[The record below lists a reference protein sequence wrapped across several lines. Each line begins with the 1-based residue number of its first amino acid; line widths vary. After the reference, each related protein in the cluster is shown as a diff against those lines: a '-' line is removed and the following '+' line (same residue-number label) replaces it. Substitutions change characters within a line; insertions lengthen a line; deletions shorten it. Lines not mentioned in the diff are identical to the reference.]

1 MTEKVREKGG
11 GVVREIDARTY
22 GEELRTVRVLQVFL
36 GERIWRASREKEW
49 RSEGV

>member
-22 GEELRTVRVLQVFL
+22 GEELRTVNESVASVF
-36 GERIWRASREKEW
+36 G
-49 RSEGV
+49 